1 MARKIIWTESA
12 WQDLEETAEYI
23 AKDSIHYAAAI
34 VRQGRDAARSLTRLS
49 ERGRIVPEFNDPAI
63 RELIVGNYR
72 LIYQLTDQAI
82 YIVGFIHG
90 ARDLW
95 ALWERE
101 CR

>member
-34 VRQGRDAARSLTRLS
+34 IRQGRDAARSLTRLS
-49 ERGRIVPEFNDPAI
+49 ERSRIVPEFNDPAI

-101 CR
+101 GR